1 MRRALDLLHIDD
13 DDAEA
18 LGLSEENI
26 FFFTEPPPSK
36 KNIEPWRWASARK
49 YLLYRAPPKKMSL
62 AYISPRWASAKKYV
76 IYYHRAPLQPKA
88 HIT

>member
-18 LGLSEENI
+18 LGLSEEI
-26 FFFTEPPPSK
+26 VFF
-36 KNIEPWRWASARK
+36 
-49 YLLYRAPPKKMSL
+49 YRAPAIKKKYRALALGLSEKILIIQSPPQKMSL

-76 IYYHRAPLQPKA
+76 IYYYSAPLQPKA
-88 HIT
+88 HII